1 MNALRIY
8 AGPTALHHIRE
19 HGLQAQDIGAYA
31 GAAGGPKGL
40 VLGPLD
46 RFVFGQWLPGSCQTV
61 DLLGA
66 SIGAWR
72 MASACLDNPAQALAR
87 LQDTYIHQHYPTP
100 PGRRR
105 PSAADVSA
113 RFGTTLRSFFHGQE
127 AQLLQHPR
135 YRLHLF
141 TSRGRHLLRREHPLL
156 TPLGYL
162 GAYLSNAVHRRALGL
177 WMERVVFSSAQGQG
191 VAALPFA
198 PGDLPTRQ
206 VRLDT
211 DNVLQ
216 ALQASCSIPFVLQAV
231 HDIPRAPGGAYWDGG
246 ITDYHLHLRYR
257 QRASENPAN
266 ATNSGASNQ
275 VNTRAKGQ
283 NGLVLYPHFQ
293 RQLVPGWLDK
303 AWRWRHRASS
313 ALDSVVVLAPSA
325 QWIRSLP
332 HGKLPDR
339 SDFARYGDD
348 LDARVADWS
357 AAVRASEALAQEWA
371 DWLQRP
377 DPGVVQPL

>member
-1 MNALRIY
+1 MRLNALRIY
-8 AGPTALHHIRE
+8 AGPAALHHIRE

-40 VLGPLD
+40 VLGPID
-46 RFVFGQWLPGSCQTV
+46 RFVFGQWLPTSSQSV

-72 MASACLDNPAQALAR
+72 MASACLNDPAQALAR
-87 LQDTYIHQHYPTP
+87 LQDTYIHQHYPAP
-100 PGRRR
+100 PGRKR

-113 RFGTTLRSFFHGQE
+113 RFGATLRGFFQGQE

-141 TSRGRHLLRREHPLL
+141 TARGRHLLRREHPLF
-156 TPLGYL
+156 TPAGYL

-177 WMERVVFSSAQGQG
+177 WLERVVFSSAQGQG
-191 VAALPFA
+191 AAALPFA
-198 PGDLPTRQ
+198 LGDLPTRQ
-206 VRLDT
+206 VRLDA

-231 HDIPRAPGGAYWDGG
+231 HDIAQAPPGAYWDGG

-257 QRASENPAN
+257 PDALDAINTVAKESI
-266 ATNSGASNQ
+266 
-275 VNTRAKGQ
+275 NTRASGQ
-283 NGLVLYPHFQ
+283 KRLVLYPHFQ

-303 AWRWRHRASS
+303 AWRWRHRASA
-313 ALDSVVVLAPSA
+313 ALDSVVVLAPSP

-332 HGKLPDR
+332 NGKLPDR
-339 SDFARYGDD
+339 SDFAHYGED

-357 AAVRASEALAQEWA
+357 AAVHASQALAQEWA
-371 DWLQRP
+371 EWLRAP
-377 DPGVVQPL
+377 DPGGVQPL